1 MCYRIYKG
9 QYQSAEEMAIHV
21 YGCIKQYLILE
32 RALEG
37 KEHLVSK
44 TIQVATLYTCDRL
57 NLVST
62 NITTNEV
69 CEGILYCIKSL

>member
-44 TIQVATLYTCDRL
+44 TIQVAA
-57 NLVST
+57 LVSN

-69 CEGILYCIKSL
+69 CEGKLYCIKSL

>member
-9 QYQSAEEMAIHV
+9 HYQSAEEMAIHV
-21 YGCIKQYLILE
+21 HGCIKQYLILE

-44 TIQVATLYTCDRL
+44 TIQEAAALYTCL
-57 NLVST
+57 W
-62 NITTNEV
+62 
-69 CEGILYCIKSL
+69 LYKAVPDPRKSSGGKGTLSK

>member
-37 KEHLVSK
+37 KEHLVN
-44 TIQVATLYTCDRL
+44 TLNYSLHMWPPESSIDRY
-57 NLVST
+57 NT
-62 NITTNEV
+62 
-69 CEGILYCIKSL
+69 K